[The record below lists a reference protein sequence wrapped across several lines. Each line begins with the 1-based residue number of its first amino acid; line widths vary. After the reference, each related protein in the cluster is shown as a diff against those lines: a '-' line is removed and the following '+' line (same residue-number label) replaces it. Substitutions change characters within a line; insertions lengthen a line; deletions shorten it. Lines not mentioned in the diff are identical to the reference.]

1 MKFSVC
7 IPNFNYEVYIG
18 KTIQSVLNQTYQ
30 DFEILI
36 SDNASTD
43 SSVEIIKS
51 FNDPRIKFQ
60 INKINIGFGPNLLKA
75 ASMASGDYMLML
87 SSDDLMLPN
96 ALETYRQILQSL
108 DEERNKVILCSKA
121 KIINEY
127 DQQINYLEIDQKL
140 WNQANN
146 EEKLTE
152 LINNSVYSLSA
163 ETLLRF
169 SFLLMR
175 NPFHF
180 LTTLYPKCLHDQ
192 VESYYHGSLINP
204 DKRFGWELLGVAEK
218 AYFVDEALFSYRIH
232 NNNQG
237 SQQAKMGAIKH
248 HIDEYVATINVQE
261 SLLKKASITRQEL
274 IDAFIEQ
281 DIALRGLKFLGEGNS
296 LLARRILHFGLA
308 TYPKSINKNTKAK
321 LLRVLLLS
329 GFIGQFI
336 SQKLMT
342 VGLSYWN
349 NQTQK
354 TLQKL
359 NN

>member
-1 MKFSVC
+1 MKFSIC
-7 IPNFNYEVYIG
+7 IPNFNYQAYIG

-36 SDNASTD
+36 ADNASTD

-51 FNDPRIKFQ
+51 FNDPRIKLQ

-75 ASMASGDYMLML
+75 ASMASGNYMLML

-96 ALETYRQILQSL
+96 ALETYHQILQSL
-108 DEERNKVILCSKA
+108 GERGNKVVLCSKA
-121 KIINEY
+121 QIINEN
-127 DQQINYLEIDQKL
+127 DEQINYLQIDRKL

-146 EEKLTE
+146 EEELTK
-152 LINNSVYSLSA
+152 LINNPVYGLSA
-163 ETLLRF
+163 EILLQS

-175 NPFHF
+175 NPVYVC
-180 LTTLYPKCLHDQ
+180 TILYPKCLHDQ

-218 AYFVDEALFSYRIH
+218 AYFVDEALFSYRVH

-237 SQQAKMGAIKH
+237 SQQVKMGAIKH

-261 SLLKKASITRQEL
+261 SLLKKANINRQQL
-274 IDAFIEQ
+274 VDAFIEQ

-308 TYPKSINKNTKAK
+308 TYPKVASKNTKVK
-321 LLRVLLLS
+321 LLKLLLFT

-336 SQKLMT
+336 SQKLLI
-342 VGLSYWN
+342 VGSRYWN
-349 NQTQK
+349 NQIQK
-354 TLQKL
+354 ITST
-359 NN
+359 